1 LGVDLIS
8 LQNLATSK
16 NLDRSWFSQ
25 GSNGEAAASQES
37 GFWKLLERP
46 TAIFCAQSLAEEEGL
61 QVGSKWSLIMGERTV
76 EFELAGSPPP
86 PFALPPQFMRSVG
99 SQQALSAPAVTTLV
113 RPSWHVQ
120 AASKA
125 DPSQRCCEPATA
137 QEVSGFAAHTICI
150 ATESYSGVKPPSQTQ
165 EKLPKF
171 A

>member
-1 LGVDLIS
+1 MQAHGMLGEK
-8 LQNLATSK
+8 ATACEK
-16 NLDRSWFSQ
+16 GALHTTA
-25 GSNGEAAASQES
+25 GSG
-37 GFWKLLERP
+37 G
-46 TAIFCAQSLAEEEGL
+46 
-61 QVGSKWSLIMGERTV
+61 VV

-120 AASKA
+120 AASNA

-150 ATESYSGVKPPSQTQ
+150 ATESYLGVKPTSQTQ